1 MNTKDKILEVS
12 LTMFSTSGYDAV
24 SIRDICGEV
33 GIKESSIYYHF
44 KNKQDILDS
53 LMNKFEEYI
62 NSLLLVL
69 QAETGTGRQ
78 CLSFEWMDIYFFD
91 RYLFDPFCNKMMR
104 LMLIEQFHNEK
115 IREAYE
121 RWLFTEP
128 REIQTSVFLM
138 LAKVGIMSNADATR
152 LGLDFHAYMTM
163 LTFKY
168 LLHGELTPERKDIFR
183 KEAHLYMESL
193 FARLGGNENV

>member
-12 LTMFSTSGYDAV
+12 LSMFSASGYNAV

-69 QAETGTGRQ
+69 QSQTVTGRQ
-78 CLSFEWMDIYFFD
+78 GLSFDWMDIYFFNQ
-91 RYLFDPFCNKMMR
+91 YLFDPFCNKMMR
-104 LMLIEQFHNEK
+104 LMLNEQFHNEK
-115 IREAYE
+115 LREAYE
-121 RWLFTEP
+121 KWLFTEP
-128 REIQTSVFLM
+128 RKIETGVFLM
-138 LAKVGIMSNADATR
+138 LAEVGIMSYADATR
-152 LGLDFHAYMTM
+152 TGLDFHAYMTM
-163 LTFKY
+163 LTYKY
-168 LLHGELTPERKDIFR
+168 LLLGELTTEKKDIFR
-183 KEAHLYMESL
+183 KEAHLYMESI
-193 FARLGGNENV
+193 FERLGGNENV